1 MVIRDL
7 TRGDSAYFELSIKD
21 ENNELTTVDKIFM
34 TVKEDWDSDTIKFQK
49 KID

>member
-34 TVKEDWDSDTIKFQK
+34 TVKEDWDSDTISKENR
-49 KID
+49 

>member
-34 TVKEDWDSDTIKFQK
+34 TVKRRLGLRYN
-49 KID
+49 KISKENR